1 MISAARVSQDI
12 PVSEEQEKKLEG
24 WCDQADEAIVESS
37 NWHMADVTTK
47 IIGFFYDIRDAVSL
61 INEQLNGV

>member
-1 MISAARVSQDI
+1 
-12 PVSEEQEKKLEG
+12 
-24 WCDQADEAIVESS
+24 
-37 NWHMADVTTK
+37 MADVTTK

>member
-1 MISAARVSQDI
+1 
-12 PVSEEQEKKLEG
+12 
-24 WCDQADEAIVESS
+24 
-37 NWHMADVTTK
+37 MADGTTK